1 MAMRWLLPLS
11 RSLELGRTGR
21 AGLAAFV
28 ERLQSGGRGEAG
40 VFQTG
45 IQPLIFAGIKTAGTG
60 TTIGQIYTVLAEH
73 TDLGTP
79 LQRQGV
85 CFVFQQGEA
94 FLRHLEVQ
102 RLSIPFPLPGGFRF
116 LVK

>member
-28 ERLQSGGRGEAG
+28 ERLQSGVRGEAG

-45 IQPLIFAGIKTAGTG
+45 IQILIFAGIKTAGTR

-79 LQRQGV
+79 V
-85 CFVFQQGEA
+85 
-94 FLRHLEVQ
+94 
-102 RLSIPFPLPGGFRF
+102 
-116 LVK
+116 

>member
-28 ERLQSGGRGEAG
+28 ERLQSGVRGEAG
-40 VFQTG
+40 VFQTR
-45 IQPLIFAGIKTAGTG
+45 IQILIFAGIKTAG

-79 LQRQGV
+79 V
-85 CFVFQQGEA
+85 
-94 FLRHLEVQ
+94 
-102 RLSIPFPLPGGFRF
+102 
-116 LVK
+116 